1 MVNFYFDELTR
12 EAKCF
17 SFNVIQ
23 EEEVKETKPAFV
35 VVYDYYKKE
44 LYQKMPYSINND
56 QCNLVPVQEDIIV
69 KTEAQLLGVST
80 GVNPQNEAAP
90 LTSPPSATSCPRCY
104 SNLQEIGNWEEKFCA
119 SKHAYWA
126 ILLEDNNL
134 SIASYIRFSQDI
146 LESMLTLASFS
157 LAPECTCSPL
167 TTGGVNKRLLIM
179 TRDAPLVYRDD
190 VSHTAK
196 IRLHSDVAIVP
207 LLTHRSIRGKRNPAG
222 GP

>member
-1 MVNFYFDELTR
+1 LTH

-80 GVNPQNEAAP
+80 GINETGP
-90 LTSPPSATSCPRCY
+90 SVSPPSATSCPHCY
-104 SNLQEIGNWEEKFCA
+104 SNLQEIDNEKFCA
-119 SKHAYWA
+119 SKHANWV

-134 SIASYIRFSQDI
+134 SIASYIRVSRDS
-146 LESMLTLASFS
+146 LEGMPFLASFS

-179 TRDAPLVYRDD
+179 TRDAPLVYMAD
-190 VSHTAK
+190 VFQTAK
-196 IRLHSDVAIVP
+196 LRLDSDVAIVP
-207 LLTHRSIRGKRNPAG
+207 LSPTAA
-222 GP
+222 